1 MWPCATSNP
10 LPPWLMRLP
19 PKTVMT
25 EDLSAFTTDFG
36 VNAILSGSIVRGIFD
51 VQYERGDIGIGMAST
66 QPAFT
71 TLTANVVGEAVG
83 QLLVVNGI
91 GYYVAAHEPDGTGM
105 SLLLL
110 EVA

>member
-1 MWPCATSNP
+1 MS
-10 LPPWLMRLP
+10 
-19 PKTVMT
+19 
-25 EDLSAFTTDFG
+25 LSAPFARLEQRL
-36 VNAILSGSIVRGIFD
+36 NAAVVGRLSNATATLNGLEVAGIFD
-51 VQYERGDIGIGMAST
+51 NAYHAGDIGIGMAST

-83 QLLVVNGI
+83 QLLTI
-91 GYYVAAHEPDGTGM
+91 GDASYYVAAHEPDGTGM

>member
-1 MWPCATSNP
+1 MNAFAALEASVNHAVMAHLTNATATLN
-10 LPPWLMRLP
+10 
-19 PKTVMT
+19 
-25 EDLSAFTTDFG
+25 G
-36 VNAILSGSIVRGIFD
+36 VEVVGMFD
-51 VQYERGDIGIGMAST
+51 NSYHAGDIGIGMAST

-83 QLLVVNGI
+83 QLMTIHGTS
-91 GYYVAAHEPDGTGM
+91 YYVAAHEPDGTGM

>member
-1 MWPCATSNP
+1 MNAFAALEASVNHAVMAHLANAAATLN
-10 LPPWLMRLP
+10 
-19 PKTVMT
+19 
-25 EDLSAFTTDFG
+25 G
-36 VNAILSGSIVRGIFD
+36 VEVAGVFDNA
-51 VQYERGDIGIGMAST
+51 YHAGDIGIGMAST

-71 TLTANVVGEAVG
+71 TLTDNVVGEAVG

-105 SLLLL
+105 SVLLL

>member
-1 MWPCATSNP
+1 MNAFAALEASVNHAVMAHLSNATATLN
-10 LPPWLMRLP
+10 
-19 PKTVMT
+19 
-25 EDLSAFTTDFG
+25 G
-36 VNAILSGSIVRGIFD
+36 VEVVGMFD
-51 VQYERGDIGIGMAST
+51 NSYHAGDIGIGMAST

-83 QLLVVNGI
+83 QLLTIHGT